1 MNCRFCNNKLKHK
14 FIDLV
19 NSPPSNSYLNKEQLN
34 EPEVFYPLKLFVCEN
49 CFLVQLEEYKSSK
62 EIFDE
67 KYAYFSSYST
77 SWLEHCQCY
86 VDMITNRF
94 GYNEQSRIMEIASN
108 DGYLLQYFK
117 AKHISVL
124 GIEPAKNVAQVAQE
138 KGIETIIE
146 FFGVGLAKQLS
157 KQNRKANL
165 IIGNNVFAHVPDVN
179 DFVAGMKI
187 VLKNEGVITLEFP
200 HLMELVEGIQ
210 FDTIYHE
217 HFSYLSFYTAKLIFE
232 NHGLELFD
240 VVQIPTHGGSLRI
253 YVKHKEDTSKEISP
267 HVSELLNLEAQQN
280 MQNIEYYQGFQK
292 KVDMIK
298 TELVEFLMQ
307 QKKNKKK
314 VAAYGAA
321 AKGNTL
327 LNYCGVKKDLIEFV
341 VDASPHKQGR
351 YLPGS
356 HIPIVSEE
364 MIKKKKPA
372 FILILPWN
380 LKEEIIH
387 QISYAREWNAVFVIP
402 ILKLEFI

>member
-1 MNCRFCNNKLKHK
+1 VNCRFCNNKLKHK

-253 YVKHKEDTSKEISP
+253 YGKHKEDTSKEISP

>member
-1 MNCRFCNNKLKHK
+1 
-14 FIDLV
+14 
-19 NSPPSNSYLNKEQLN
+19 
-34 EPEVFYPLKLFVCEN
+34 
-49 CFLVQLEEYKSSK
+49 
-62 EIFDE
+62 
-67 KYAYFSSYST
+67 
-77 SWLEHCQCY
+77 
-86 VDMITNRF
+86 
-94 GYNEQSRIMEIASN
+94 
-108 DGYLLQYFK
+108 
-117 AKHISVL
+117 
-124 GIEPAKNVAQVAQE
+124 
-138 KGIETIIE
+138 
-146 FFGVGLAKQLS
+146 
-157 KQNRKANL
+157 
-165 IIGNNVFAHVPDVN
+165 
-179 DFVAGMKI
+179 
-187 VLKNEGVITLEFP
+187 
-200 HLMELVEGIQ
+200 
-210 FDTIYHE
+210 
-217 HFSYLSFYTAKLIFE
+217 
-232 NHGLELFD
+232 
-240 VVQIPTHGGSLRI
+240 
-253 YVKHKEDTSKEISP
+253 
-267 HVSELLNLEAQQN
+267 LLNLEAQQN

>member
-253 YVKHKEDTSKEISP
+253 YGKHKEDTSKEISP